1 MVTNFL
7 TAIFFID
14 VIKIMPIS
22 VGSGEAIRMQ
32 ARPAIKYVLTESG
45 INLLTV

>member
-1 MVTNFL
+1 MITNFL
-7 TAIFFID
+7 TDIFFID
-14 VIKIMPIS
+14 VINIMPIS

-32 ARPAIKYVLTESG
+32 AKIAIKYALTELG